1 MGDTATAHYLRE
13 FIRIAVA
20 QGYDADQ
27 LLREAG
33 IDGSVQAIGQSA
45 APACGVAQC
54 RRFYELLVERMGDVC
69 LGVHGYRYRVPLSH
83 VRVFFAYVVQGRNL
97 GAAID
102 LAIEF
107 FALCDQHL
115 RAGMPGAP
123 VQIRSALRR
132 EPRRGL
138 VSYEI
143 HAVKD
148 RHTVASDLHDIAS
161 LHRLFSHL
169 IGTHLDLQSARIMA
183 AGDAA
188 PEEYQALLNCPVEF
202 GQPGNALVFP
212 AKYLDYPL
220 RQTGESLR
228 ALLDAKPYELL
239 FPLPAGGDD
248 ALDIVT
254 RAKHLIGGNVQRVP
268 DAEQLAALLGLS
280 PRRLRWLLE
289 KQGTSY
295 RQLKDD
301 CLRAAAINYL
311 QRPELSIAAIAER
324 LGFADA
330 GAFNR
335 TFKRMTG
342 LPPGLY
348 RAQRAPR

>member
-27 LLREAG
+27 LLRGAG
-33 IDGSVQAIGQSA
+33 IDARVDTLGRATCSVE
-45 APACGVAQC
+45 QC
-54 RRFYELLVERMGDVC
+54 RRFYQQLVERMGDVC

-97 GAAID
+97 GAAIE

-115 RAGMPGAP
+115 RAGLPGSP
-123 VQIRSALRR
+123 VQISSALKR

-143 HAVKD
+143 NAVKD

-169 IGTHLDLQSARIMA
+169 IGMHLELQAVRIMA
-183 AGDAA
+183 PADA
-188 PEEYQALLNCPVEF
+188 PPDDYQALLNCPIEF
-202 GQPGNALVFP
+202 GQTGNALVF
-212 AKYLDYPL
+212 AVKYLDYPL

-239 FPLPAGGDD
+239 FPRPTAGDD
-248 ALDIVT
+248 ALDVVT
-254 RAKHLIGGNVQRVP
+254 RAKHLIGGNFQQQVP

-311 QRPELSIAAIAER
+311 QRPELSVAAIAER

-342 LPPGLY
+342 LPPGAY
-348 RAQRAPR
+348 RSQQIKP